1 MLRILRVSIWGK
13 AGCRVS
19 FPRQQKSILLS
30 TKRGGEGHEEEVLA
44 AVWQHGRSVGAL
56 ARKIDVT
63 PSSGAYPLY
72 RVRGSGDS
80 GRKFVI
86 GPVVTH
92 YNLG

>member
-30 TKRGGEGHEEEVLA
+30 TKRGGGEGHEEEVLA

-63 PSSGAYPLY
+63 PSSSANPLY
-72 RVRGSGDS
+72 WVRGSGDS
-80 GRKFVI
+80 G
-86 GPVVTH
+86 PVVTH
-92 YNLG
+92 FNLG